1 MSYTS
6 TSGKAFDSVPHQRL
20 LHKLQAY
27 GITGKL
33 NKWNASFL
41 SDRHQQV
48 TVRGCNSPWTPV
60 SSGVLQG
67 SVLGPVLFIIYINDL
82 PDAVCSSSSI
92 KIFAD
97 DTKIYRNVSLGS
109 GSEQLQ
115 RDLDALVAWSDRWQ
129 LPYSEAKCNT
139 LHLGPCSPCR
149 PYTMQGAVLEATPA
163 EKDLGIVLDLM
174 LKFREQAAAAASK
187 GNQILALVRRSFV
200 CIDSVTLPLLF
211 KTLVRPHLEYGNLIW
226 GPFNRADQKQIE
238 RVQRRA
244 TRLVP
249 EVKHL
254 AYQERLRRLNLHL
267 STTEAKGDM
276 VAIYQILNG
285 GIDVRPDQFFE
296 PAVSAVIR
304 GHGMKLRKPRPRQ
317 EFDETLS
324 QYEPSMIGMRFLHPL
339 SCQPHSPV

>member
-1 MSYTS
+1 M
-6 TSGKAFDSVPHQRL
+6 
-20 LHKLQAY
+20 
-27 GITGKL
+27 
-33 NKWNASFL
+33 
-41 SDRHQQV
+41 
-48 TVRGCNSPWTPV
+48 RGCNSPWVPV
-60 SSGVLQG
+60 SSGVPQG
-67 SVLGPVLFIIYINDL
+67 SVLRPVLFIIYINDL

-139 LHLGPCSPCR
+139 LNFCPSNPCR
-149 PYTMQGAVLEATPA
+149 PYTTREAVLEVIPT

-187 GNQILALVRRSFV
+187 GNQMLALVRSFI

-254 AYQERLRRLNLHL
+254 AYQKRLRRLNLTSPYL
-267 STTEAKGDM
+267 SVFE
-276 VAIYQILNG
+276 ILK
-285 GIDVRPDQFFE
+285 
-296 PAVSAVIR
+296 A
-304 GHGMKLRKPRPRQ
+304 
-317 EFDETLS
+317 TW
-324 QYEPSMIGMRFLHPL
+324 
-339 SCQPHSPV
+339 PVGPVLIEHRYH